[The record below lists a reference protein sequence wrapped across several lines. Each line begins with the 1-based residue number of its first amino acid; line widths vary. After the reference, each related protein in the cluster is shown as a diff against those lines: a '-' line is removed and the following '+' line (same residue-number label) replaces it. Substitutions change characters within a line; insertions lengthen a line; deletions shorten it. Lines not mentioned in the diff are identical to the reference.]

1 MSSEV
6 VELAKK
12 KEDLFS
18 FVQEHH
24 LGLGE
29 TVSFKCPHCNK
40 KVTVLL
46 KTLTGDEDMI
56 QVYWGK
62 NDAEVEKKQKKA
74 DEESSG

>member
-1 MSSEV
+1 
-6 VELAKK
+6 LAKK
-12 KEDLFS
+12 KEDLFL

-29 TVSFKCPHCNK
+29 NVSFKCPHCDK

-46 KTLTGDEDMI
+46 KTLAGDVETI

-62 NDAEVEKKQKKA
+62 NNSEVEKKQKKA
-74 DEESSG
+74 EEESSG